1 MIRLL
6 PDFKEFLQLLNSYE
20 IRYLII
26 GGYAVGYHG
35 YPRATGDLDIWVAVE
50 RQNADKLAS
59 ALQEFGFDS
68 PEVSPELFLEEN
80 KVVRMGLPPVRIELV
95 TTISGVSFEDCYAE
109 RIQDSLEDIPVNLIS
124 LQRLKENKRA
134 SGRYKDLNDLENL
147 P

>member
-1 MIRLL
+1 MIRLP